1 MALRQR
7 FAAATVVAVAVT
19 VAAVGRP
26 CLAVADDK
34 VVLGG
39 GAGIVVEGSYCTLT
53 TLGHDHAGELVGFTA
68 GHCGGPGAPVVA
80 EGANN
85 GPVGTVAAVGDGT
98 DYGVIKFDPA
108 KVSPTA
114 SFAGFAINGVGP
126 DPDRGA
132 LCKQGAA
139 TGNFCGHIHSLPG
152 GGTRISM
159 TGLFQPG
166 DDGGPA
172 TSDGLLIGLVYGGL
186 NVPGDLQGNPPF
198 YFTHL
203 LKFSRV
209 VADVNAKGVPGAGFT
224 PIPA

>member
-1 MALRQR
+1 MQPTIVGAVFALV
-7 FAAATVVAVAVT
+7 ASAGLLSPTAT
-19 VAAVGRP
+19 
-26 CLAVADDK
+26 ADGS

-39 GAGIVVEGSYCTLT
+39 GAGIVVEGSHCTLT
-53 TLGHDHAGELVGFTA
+53 AIGRDHAGELVGFTA

-166 DDGGPA
+166 DDGGPV

-209 VADVNAKGVPGAGFT
+209 VDDVNAKGGPGAGFA
-224 PIPA
+224 PLSA